1 MSSRLSII
9 QDHEPINIT
18 YIAINISCPLQI
30 CKLNMNMAINTKPA
44 IQNPRSTVVYDEIY
58 TLSGQNSSLAT
69 QHL

>member
-1 MSSRLSII
+1 
-9 QDHEPINIT
+9 
-18 YIAINISCPLQI
+18 
-30 CKLNMNMAINTKPA
+30 MNMAIKTKPA